1 MNRKTGLENTIMNMC
16 CCMQIAAMCSSCCTQ
31 MMNDFH
37 PGRLM
42 HGFLTET
49 GKNREERRQSGHRRK
64 SHGHFLYD
72 RKYAYT
78 RQRA

>member
-37 PGRLM
+37 PGRLI
-42 HGFLTET
+42 HV
-49 GKNREERRQSGHRRK
+49 S
-64 SHGHFLYD
+64 
-72 RKYAYT
+72 
-78 RQRA
+78 